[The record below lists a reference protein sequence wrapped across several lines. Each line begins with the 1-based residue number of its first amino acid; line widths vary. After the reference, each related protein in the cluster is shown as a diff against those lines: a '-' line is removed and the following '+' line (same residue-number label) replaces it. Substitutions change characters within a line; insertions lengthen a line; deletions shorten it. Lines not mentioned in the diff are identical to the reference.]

1 MSKKKSSKRKAVLI
15 IAIILMLISIITIIA
30 VFWSMNK
37 VNFQGLDES
46 NLGINGEMYNGL
58 SISKEEYDSI
68 SNILLIA
75 SDSENTYDTEKHAD
89 VIMILSVNQTKK
101 SIKMIS
107 IPRDT
112 YVDIEGY
119 KKYKLNKSYAYGGE
133 QLLIKTLNSTFDLN
147 ISEYVTVDFTGFI
160 HIINDIGGIEIEIT
174 EAERSYIN
182 EHSSGVYIISGNK
195 YKSLSNAG
203 KVTLTGEQAVAHARN
218 RTTANDIAR
227 TSKHRDVMAATMSKI
242 ANMEAD
248 KILGLVDDL
257 LKEVKT
263 NINVMKYT
271 GILTNIVYDRA
282 TYMNNITS
290 VLVPSMDYSKGINL
304 QSDGAYVIETDIE
317 KAKEDFVKYMYLM

>member
-1 MSKKKSSKRKAVLI
+1 MKNLSKKRKIILI
-15 IAIILMLISIITIIA
+15 TAIILMIISLITIIA
-30 VFWSMNK
+30 VFWAMNK

-46 NLGINGEMYNGL
+46 NLGINHEMYNGL
-58 SISKEEYDSI
+58 PISKEEYDSI
-68 SNILLIA
+68 SNVLLIA
-75 SDSENTYDTEKHAD
+75 SDSENGYDKEKHAD
-89 VIMILSVNQTKK
+89 VIMLLSVNQTKK
-101 SIKMIS
+101 TVKMIS

-119 KKYKLNKSYAYGGE
+119 KKYKLNKSYSVGGE
-133 QLLIKTLNSTFDLN
+133 QLLVKTLNSTFDLN
-147 ISEYVTVDFTGFI
+147 ITEYVTVDFTGFI
-160 HIINDIGGIEIEIT
+160 HIINSIGGIEMEIS
-174 EAERSYIN
+174 EEEKNYIN
-182 EHSSGVYIISGNK
+182 RTSSRCYNVSGNK
-195 YKSLSNAG
+195 YKSVPYAG
-203 KVTLTGEQAVAHARN
+203 KVTLRGEQAVTHARN
-218 RTTANDIAR
+218 RSTANDIAR
-227 TSKHRDVMAATMSKI
+227 TSKHRDVMAATMNKI

-290 VLVPSMDYSKGINL
+290 VLVPSMDYSKGMNL

-317 KAKEDFVKYMYLM
+317 KAKEDFIKYMYLT